1 MNRGDLNMQKSGEK
15 AKKGIDV
22 RKIVEKYKAKG
33 INVEVCKP
41 RLDLIKG
48 LSPQ

>member
-1 MNRGDLNMQKSGEK
+1 MQKTPEK
-15 AKKGIDV
+15 NKKGIDV
-22 RKIVEKYKAKG
+22 KKIVAKYKAKG
-33 INVEVCKP
+33 IKVEVVKP

>member
-1 MNRGDLNMQKSGEK
+1 MQKNVDK
-15 AKKGIDV
+15 VKKGIDV
-22 RKIVEKYKAKG
+22 RNLVEKYKKKG
-33 INVEVCKP
+33 LKVEVCKP

>member
-1 MNRGDLNMQKSGEK
+1 MQKTTEK
-15 AKKGIDV
+15 TKKGLDV
-22 RKIVEKYKAKG
+22 RKIVDKYKAKG
-33 INVEVCKP
+33 IKVEVVKP

>member
-1 MNRGDLNMQKSGEK
+1 MQKTDIKE
-15 AKKGIDV
+15 KKGMSV

-33 INVEVCKP
+33 IKVEVVKP

>member
-1 MNRGDLNMQKSGEK
+1 MQKPVVK

-22 RKIVEKYKAKG
+22 RKIVDKYKAKG
-33 INVEVCKP
+33 IKVEVVKP

>member
-1 MNRGDLNMQKSGEK
+1 MQKTVDK
-15 AKKGIDV
+15 AKKRIDV

-33 INVEVCKP
+33 IKVDVVKP
-41 RLDLIKG
+41 RMDLIKG